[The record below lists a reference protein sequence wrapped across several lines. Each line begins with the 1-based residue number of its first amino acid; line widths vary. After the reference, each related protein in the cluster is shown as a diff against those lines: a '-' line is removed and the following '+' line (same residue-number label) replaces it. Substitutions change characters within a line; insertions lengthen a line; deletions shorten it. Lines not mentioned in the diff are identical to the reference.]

1 MVVEST
7 PATPMVQLTA
17 ATMRSRRNVAIVA
30 VDLKTMHQQHLQRR
44 RCRRQHLHPPRSH
57 QLYRQHHLPPHLQPQ
72 LPLQCQHNH
81 LHQLRRQPRLCLR
94 VAPHALQVV
103 RSVMCLHGASLA
115 SRQMTLRR
123 AREPTEENGAAVPL
137 CQGPRLLPLQGPHLL
152 PQEVRIVLVTQ
163 RSMPS
168 WPVPTLSM

>member
-7 PATPMVQLTA
+7 LATPMVQNTA
-17 ATMRSRRNVAIVA
+17 ATTRSRRNVAIVV

-44 RCRRQHLHPPRSH
+44 PRSH

-152 PQEVRIVLVTQ
+152 LQEVRIVLVTQ